1 MMLFLALLFTTQA
14 FGGWYEEGS
23 VEFKPG
29 LYKLP
34 PPPQDLP
41 LLLTLHERALPAGTC
56 NSDTPCENAACCG
69 GNNNNLC
76 GYSPG
81 ECGAANNCDA
91 KAECGIYG
99 KAGQQNC
106 PLKVCCS
113 KFGFCGSTDALSASG
128 CQSGFGGCANVK
140 RPGCSGNSIAK
151 RTIGYY
157 ESWAATRKCQSVLPE
172 DLNLNGFTHV
182 NFAFAC
188 FDPSSF
194 QIAPV
199 DSNSGTLLGRFT
211 ALKDTH
217 SGLQTW
223 ISVGGWSFTDPGP
236 TGSAFSDMTS
246 SAGNRQKFISG
257 LISFIDHYGFDG
269 VDLDWEYPQAD
280 DRGGLTADKAN
291 YVSFVKELK
300 AAFVMGNRYGIS
312 MTLPTSYW
320 YLQHFD
326 VAAMQPSVDWFNFM
340 TYDLHGVWDAQS
352 KALGPHIAPHT
363 NITEIDMG
371 LDLLWRAGI
380 EPSKAVLG
388 LGWYGRSF
396 TLVDS
401 ACNTPNGV
409 CQFSVGAKA
418 GPCSDASGIL
428 TLQEI
433 KDVISDN
440 HLQPMWDKQA
450 AVKGIMWDSNQWV
463 SYDDDDTFDQKRK
476 LANSRCLGGTM
487 VWAMDQVDQKA
498 DNGLAPAP
506 GVTTHDQEERSDDLQ
521 AGVTCYATDC
531 DQKCKSG
538 TNEVAQ
544 MNGQPG
550 KLSTNDRCKAGKYR
564 RLCCDNG
571 TRMGQCQ
578 WRGYRGVGLTCMGG
592 CDEGETEVVQ
602 NTNSHDKKTGDRTC
616 TGGIQSYCC
625 KGFKPAPSA
634 SDLKGKAEDAVK
646 DAAKDAAEQA
656 ALDIAAN
663 AFCRIAVPALLAPLE
678 AIEAAIPIIGEIADI
693 AEIAATPAL
702 IQLCVKGA
710 EKEGKAVFK
719 VFGKKHTLT
728 VDKPSATRRS
738 RPPESS
744 HSILNIMLTEF
755 VTVQSPA
762 KTSPSACPRSGG
774 KRADCEPDNRVHTTE
789 ITAIIVHFQGAPT
802 AIVCDGNP
810 NALPNSHPQAC
821 LNYHSIIQHYP
832 QFATL
837 TCSYIPPRIKG
848 LPVSDSWVMQRDL
861 PRFIG
866 VMEEKRC
873 SPDEYPP
880 AAICDFNDGWENCSN
895 RKALALAARPQ
906 AGRGQRIRLL
916 ESKDNQNAGTLFGR
930 CPRVA
935 DYTTDNHATR
945 ITRGPGRRAFDTVV
959 HQYRAVYNRRRYTM
973 DFVNLQNL
981 PDDGFEANPC
991 QPVIDGTSRAG
1002 FALLNEDQW
1011 FIHHEDEAEMTNS
1024 WRRPR
1029 LRHRAKRQDDW
1040 VDELGCLIV
1049 ADANSTRLATPE
1061 ELKAWFGFDKCGDDT
1076 CSRELE
1082 ALRAVVTTMREHA
1095 HPTAPIAVEASATLA
1110 PVDDELA
1117 PPRSPGSN
1125 VAEPVLPQ
1133 RTGEAARDRRN
1144 SS

>member
-1 MMLFLALLFTTQA
+1 MMLFLAFLFAAQV
-14 FGGWYEEGS
+14 FGGWHEQGS
-23 VEFKPG
+23 VEFNPG

-41 LLLTLHERALPAGTC
+41 VPSALHERALPTGTC

-81 ECGAANNCDA
+81 ECGAGNCTSNCDA
-91 KAECGIYG
+91 KAECGMYG

-113 KFGFCGSTDALSASG
+113 KFGFCGSTDDFCGSG
-128 CQSGFGGCANVK
+128 CQSGFGGCGNVK

-182 NFAFAC
+182 NFAFAF

-194 QIAPV
+194 QIAPM

-236 TGSAFSDMTS
+236 TRSAFSDMTS

-257 LISFIDHYGFDG
+257 LIGFIDHYGFDG

-300 AAFVMGNRYGIS
+300 AAFGNRYGIS

-326 VAAMQPSVDWFNFM
+326 VAAIQPSVDWFNFM

-363 NITEIDMG
+363 NVTEIDMG

-380 EPSKAVLG
+380 EPSKVVLG

-409 CQFSVGAKA
+409 CQFSGGAKA

-440 HLQPMWDKQA
+440 HLQPVWDKQA
-450 AVKGIMWDSNQWV
+450 AVKWITWDSNQWV

-476 LANSRCLGGTM
+476 FANSRCLGGTM

-506 GVTTHDQEERSDDLQ
+506 GVTTHDQEDAKQRSDDLQ

-564 RLCCDNG
+564 RLCCDDG

-592 CDEGETEVVQ
+592 CDDGETEVVQ

-634 SDLKGKAEDAVK
+634 SDLNDKAEDAAK

-656 ALDIAAN
+656 ALDIAAK

-678 AIEAAIPIIGEIADI
+678 AIEAAIPIIDGSEIADI

-702 IQLCVKGA
+702 IQLCVKGV

-744 HSILNIMLTEF
+744 HVGVFLAEWTTVNAWSISNVMLTVF
-755 VTVQSPA
+755 VVIQSPA

-774 KRADCEPDNRVHTTE
+774 KRADCAPDNTVHTTE
-789 ITAIIVHFQGAPT
+789 ITEIIDHFQGAPT

-837 TCSYIPPRIKG
+837 TCSYIVPR
-848 LPVSDSWVMQRDL
+848 M
-861 PRFIG
+861 
-866 VMEEKRC
+866 KRR
-873 SPDEYPP
+873 PYPP
-880 AAICDFNDGWENCSN
+880 AAICDFNDGWENID

-906 AGRGQRIRLL
+906 ADRGQRIRLL

-945 ITRGPGRRAFDTVV
+945 ITRGPGRRAFDTV
-959 HQYRAVYNRRRYTM
+959 
-973 DFVNLQNL
+973 NL
-981 PDDGFEANPC
+981 PDDGLEANPC
-991 QPVIDGTSRAG
+991 QPVIDGASRAG

-1011 FIHHEDEAEMTNS
+1011 FDHHKDEAKMTDS
-1024 WRRPR
+1024 WKKTR
-1029 LRHRAKRQDDW
+1029 LRHKAKRQDDW
-1040 VDELGCLIV
+1040 VDELGRLVV

-1061 ELKAWFGFDKCGDDT
+1061 ELKAWFGFDECGDDT

-1082 ALRAVVTTMREHA
+1082 ALRAVVATMREHA
-1095 HPTAPIAVEASATLA
+1095 YPTAPIAVEASTTLA
-1110 PVDDELA
+1110 PVDDERA
-1117 PPRSPGSN
+1117 PPSSPGSN
-1125 VAEPVLPQ
+1125 VVEPGLPQ
-1133 RTGEAARDRRN
+1133 RTGEAARD
-1144 SS
+1144 